1 MDLNI
6 RAIFGR
12 FIVVADFH
20 NPRGRPQVTGL
31 KAETDMIAAY
41 QTLHDFKASM
51 NERVG
56 SMEARTKELEQERT
70 VLHGIWVQLDP
81 AAHVPDPAAQKQ
93 DESPVPGQR
102 SPRKQGREA
111 DQYEVA
117 SHMKRELFARRM
129 DMDHRAKDFAAVEER
144 CAWHGHKYSATAWR
158 SYD

>member
-12 FIVVADFH
+12 FIVLADFH
-20 NPRGRPQVTGL
+20 NSRGRPQVTGL

-70 VLHGIWVQLDP
+70 VLHGMWVQLDP
-81 AAHVPDPAAQKQ
+81 
-93 DESPVPGQR
+93 
-102 SPRKQGREA
+102 
-111 DQYEVA
+111 
-117 SHMKRELFARRM
+117 RRM
-129 DMDHRAKDFAAVEER
+129 SPTLPHRSRTSRRSQGSAR
-144 CAWHGHKYSATAWR
+144 CGSRGGRPTSTRWR
-158 SYD
+158 RT